1 MKVAF
6 TAHRMLWDKG
16 IKEFVAAAQL
26 LKENYFESLS
36 ALWMVDLDNK
46 EGLNRI

>member
-1 MKVAF
+1 MKSYCF

-26 LKENYFESLS
+26 LKKIILEKSFQLCG
-36 ALWMVDLDNK
+36 MVDLDNK
-46 EGLNRI
+46 EGI